1 MYIVAIAWG
10 YVVLMMSI
18 TETSFVAG
26 VMTFLLYGILPLTI
40 ILYIMGTP
48 QRKRNRNRHRLAATE
63 QARAAVID
71 ATPADASPPVSGNR
85 PPEAP

>member
-18 TETSFVAG
+18 TEESIIAG
-26 VMTFLLYGILPLTI
+26 VMTFVLYGILPLSI

-48 QRKRNRNRHRLAATE
+48 QRKRNRAAAEE
-63 QARAAVID
+63 QARQAAAEAAPREGDVA
-71 ATPADASPPVSGNR
+71 ATGPGHVDP
-85 PPEAP
+85 